1 MTNFLSGK
9 TLFSKNFTKLLL
21 LSFVTFYISGT
32 VFSGTL
38 PDGLYAQMKTSK
50 GDIVLRLFYQRTP
63 VTVSNFVGLA
73 EATKEWKDPV
83 TGKRNKTRFY
93 DGLSFHRVIK
103 NFMIQGGDPLGNG
116 TGGPGYNFP
125 DEFHP
130 DLKHSKPGILSMANA
145 GADTNGSQF
154 FITHVPTPH
163 LDNKHSVFGE
173 VVEGMNVVNSI
184 QKGDQIQSVI
194 ILRNGKSAK
203 SFDPTAAEK
212 LLAQRNKELSE
223 KNKKVIPATKAK
235 IDPVTVPKSGQAA
248 AEEVSVEM
256 LVVAYKGARTPK
268 KNIYY
273 DKAGAEKVAEKLS
286 DLARR
291 KGVVFS
297 ELIDRFSD
305 LTQQAKLPLLSSK
318 DKNLPSFLKPALN
331 LKVGQISDPVDSAFG
346 YLIFRRVSFEAVTA
360 SHILITYEGALR
372 ATKKRDRK
380 EAKILAE
387 KILKD
392 LKKGID
398 FAELARQFSDGPSGS
413 KGGDL
418 GRFTR
423 GQMVPEFDQ
432 AVFNLKPGA
441 VSGVVETQF
450 GYHIIKRNQ

>member
-1 MTNFLSGK
+1 MTNIISSNTRFLK
-9 TLFSKNFTKLLL
+9 NITTLLI
-21 LSFVTFYISGT
+21 LSFAAFNISGT
-32 VFSGTL
+32 VLAGTL

-50 GDIVLRLFYQRTP
+50 GEIVLRLFYQRVP

-73 EATKEWKDPV
+73 EGTKEWKDPV
-83 TGKRNKTRFY
+83 TGKSNKTRFY

-103 NFMIQGGDPLGNG
+103 DFMIQGGDPLGTG
-116 TGGPGYNFP
+116 SGGPGYNFT

-173 VVEGMNVVNSI
+173 VVNGMNVVNAI
-184 QKGDQIQSVI
+184 QKGDQLQAVT
-194 ILRNGKSAK
+194 ILRNGEAAK
-203 SFDPTAAEK
+203 SFDPEAAEK
-212 LLAQRNKELSE
+212 LLAQRNRKLTE
-223 KNKKVIPATKAK
+223 KNKKVIPVSTAK
-235 IDPVTVPKSGQAA
+235 IDPATVPKSGQPA

-256 LVVAYKGARTPK
+256 LVVTYKGARTPK
-268 KNIYY
+268 QNIYY
-273 DKAGAEKVAEKLS
+273 EKAAAEKVAEKLT

-297 ELIDRFSD
+297 ELIDKFSD
-305 LTQQAKLPLLSSK
+305 LSQQTKLPLLSSK
-318 DKNLPSFLKPALN
+318 EPNVPGFLKPAFK
-331 LKVGQISDPVDSAFG
+331 LKVGQISDPVDSVFG

-372 ATKKRDRK
+372 ATKKRDQK
-380 EAKILAE
+380 EAQKLAE

-392 LKKGID
+392 LKNGLD
-398 FAELARQFSDGPSGS
+398 FAELARQYSDGPSGP

-423 GQMVPEFDQ
+423 GQMVPKFDQ
-432 AVFNLKPGA
+432 VVFSLDPGA

-450 GYHIIKRNQ
+450 GYHIIKRIQ

>member
-63 VTVSNFVGLA
+63 ITVSNFVGLA

-184 QKGDQIQSVI
+184 QKGDQIQSLI

-203 SFDPTAAEK
+203 SFDSTAAEK

-223 KNKKVIPATKAK
+223 KNKKVIQKQLLNKCILSPMAAYN
-235 IDPVTVPKSGQAA
+235 IWVT
-248 AEEVSVEM
+248 
-256 LVVAYKGARTPK
+256 
-268 KNIYY
+268 
-273 DKAGAEKVAEKLS
+273 
-286 DLARR
+286 
-291 KGVVFS
+291 
-297 ELIDRFSD
+297 
-305 LTQQAKLPLLSSK
+305 
-318 DKNLPSFLKPALN
+318 
-331 LKVGQISDPVDSAFG
+331 
-346 YLIFRRVSFEAVTA
+346 
-360 SHILITYEGALR
+360 
-372 ATKKRDRK
+372 
-380 EAKILAE
+380 
-387 KILKD
+387 
-392 LKKGID
+392 
-398 FAELARQFSDGPSGS
+398 
-413 KGGDL
+413 
-418 GRFTR
+418 
-423 GQMVPEFDQ
+423 
-432 AVFNLKPGA
+432 
-441 VSGVVETQF
+441 
-450 GYHIIKRNQ
+450 RNY

>member
-1 MTNFLSGK
+1 MTNIISAK
-9 TLFSKNFTKLLL
+9 THFFKTIITLLL
-21 LSFVTFYISGT
+21 LSFAAFHLSGS
-32 VFSGTL
+32 VLAETL
-38 PDGLYAQMKTSK
+38 PDGLYAEMKTSK
-50 GDIVLRLFYQRTP
+50 GEIVLRLFYQRVP

-73 EATKEWKDPV
+73 EGTKEWKDPV
-83 TGKRNKTRFY
+83 TGKSNKTRFY

-103 NFMIQGGDPLGNG
+103 DFMIQGGDPLGTG
-116 TGGPGYNFP
+116 SGGPGYNFP

-145 GADTNGSQF
+145 GANTNGSQF

-173 VVEGMNVVNSI
+173 VVEGMNVVNTI
-184 QKGDQIQSVI
+184 QKGDQLLAVT
-194 ILRNGKSAK
+194 ILRNGESAK
-203 SFDPTAAEK
+203 SFDPEAAEK
-212 LLAQRNKELSE
+212 LLAQRNNDLTE
-223 KNKKVIPATKAK
+223 KNKKVIPVSTAK
-235 IDPVTVPKSGQAA
+235 IDPATVPKSGQPA

-256 LVVAYKGARTPK
+256 LVVTYKGARTPK
-268 KNIYY
+268 QNIYY
-273 DKAGAEKVAEKLS
+273 DKAAAEEVAEKLT

-297 ELIDRFSD
+297 ELIDSFSD
-305 LTQQAKLPLLSSK
+305 LAQQTKLPLLSAK
-318 DKNLPSFLKPALN
+318 EPNLPAFLKPAFT

-380 EAKILAE
+380 EAKKLAE

-392 LKKGID
+392 LKDGID
-398 FAELARQFSDGPSGS
+398 FAELARQYSDGPSGP

-432 AVFNLKPGA
+432 VVFSLEAGA

-450 GYHIIKRNQ
+450 GYHIIKRIQ